1 MMALIM
7 HCRKA
12 YKISP
17 LLHWVKIQLRV
28 YPALVNNYHKFIY
41 VEWWGPCC
49 SLFWIFYVVFCARW
63 CLFLWIVHSW
73 LSFPFSLK
81 FIFYWKYAAA
91 MYVYSIQII
100 TRNNTCIYAFIL
112 YNINTISFFYIL
124 LKWYVDWLQPSSPLF
139 PSDTAYLWD
148 PCWSLLRCRSG
159 RFRIVV
165 WFSTTDAINA
175 YHHWRCEFNSR
186 LWRGLLIQ
194 RYVKRLAAGRWF
206 SPGTYGFLH
215 Q

>member
-73 LSFPFSLK
+73 LSFPFSLT

-124 LKWYVDWLQPSSPLF
+124 LKWYVDWLQPSSPPLSF
-139 PSDTAYLWD
+139 RYSIFMGSMLIPFEMSQWAFSYCSLIFNYRCNQCLSPLTLWVQFALMARSIDTTL
-148 PCWSLLRCRSG
+148 C
-159 RFRIVV
+159 
-165 WFSTTDAINA
+165 
-175 YHHWRCEFNSR
+175 
-186 LWRGLLIQ
+186 
-194 RYVKRLAAGRWF
+194 
-206 SPGTYGFLH
+206 
-215 Q
+215 